1 MLLSSFTGKELFLG
15 KTYKGVCR
23 GVGISLKSGDVKYLF
38 CASAPSQNADADF
51 ALPISAVASVGEI
64 IRLSR
69 VRPVFPKSCAKLFL
83 QRPVYDVDGVFLGM
97 LSDVEIKDFKVV
109 SLTTSLGEKRWA
121 GLIAVCSDAIL
132 LRKELPY
139 PIGQPVP
146 APVLSEFSGCTD
158 GVVTKPL
165 LRLAMKQGSLVKLTL
180 SLPPFNLA

>member
-1 MLLSSFTGKELFLG
+1 MLLSALTGKELFLG
-15 KTYKGVCR
+15 KTYKGECR
-23 GVGISLKSGDVKYLF
+23 GVGVSLKSGEVKYLF
-38 CASAPSQNADADF
+38 CASAPSKNADADF
-51 ALPISAVASVGEI
+51 ALPISAVASVDEH

-83 QRPVYDVDGVFLGM
+83 HRPVYDGEGVFLGT
-97 LSDVEIKDFKVV
+97 LSDVEIKDFKAV
-109 SLTTSLGEKRWA
+109 SITTSLGEKRWA

-146 APVLSEFSGCTD
+146 APVLSEFLGRTD

-165 LRLAMKQGSLVKLTL
+165 LRLAMQQGALIKLTL
-180 SLPPFNLA
+180 SLPPFNLL